1 MICTLC
7 TPNVHDMHVPLG
19 LTYATIT
26 AKQETVGNEGRRIR
40 HLYGLMTETAP
51 GDILPKKVHR
61 KTEINKRNNL
71 LGGRNMT
78 LDEILAKNGDV
89 ACMQNLVN
97 KNMMEGNFSESFR
110 WASKLAELGDS
121 TAMYILGQ
129 HFAMGA
135 GVARDFCKAAE
146 WMRKSA
152 EAGDEDD
159 EKLSIE
165 IQESQRKLYEIL
177 INIALEHTNGNKK
190 RAAEIL
196 QISRKTLYNI
206 INREQL
212 DV

>member
-1 MICTLC
+1 
-7 TPNVHDMHVPLG
+7 
-19 LTYATIT
+19 
-26 AKQETVGNEGRRIR
+26 
-40 HLYGLMTETAP
+40 
-51 GDILPKKVHR
+51 
-61 KTEINKRNNL
+61 
-71 LGGRNMT
+71 MT

-152 EAGDEDD
+152 EAGDEDAVAMA
-159 EKLSIE
+159 EN
-165 IQESQRKLYEIL
+165 YE
-177 INIALEHTNGNKK
+177 
-190 RAAEIL
+190 
-196 QISRKTLYNI
+196 
-206 INREQL
+206 
-212 DV
+212 